1 MKKINLFVAM
11 TIALFTLASCA
22 KKTNTLY
29 FFNWTYYTPDSVLTK
44 FENEYDCKIIVDSFD
59 SNEVM
64 YAKLRNGA
72 ANYDITVPSQDYAS
86 IMMKLGMLREI
97 DQEQFENKKYINP
110 AVLEMASYD
119 PKMNYCVPYYLGAA
133 GVAVNKTRISDY
145 EKSWSIFSR
154 TDLKGHITMLDDMR
168 EVIGDALAFQGHS
181 VNTID
186 DAELSAAAELINNSW
201 KPNLIKFDAE
211 GFGKSFANGDFWACQ
226 GYAEVIFKEVAE
238 DKQIEII
245 DFFIPKEGGP
255 CYLDSL
261 VILKGAKHYDLAMKF
276 INFFHRPEIYAEF
289 LDAFRFPGFV
299 NTEANQYRTTIPM
312 YSAEEMLGCELKN
325 DLGENIE
332 KYIEIWESIR
342 H

>member
-1 MKKINLFVAM
+1 ML
-11 TIALFTLASCA
+11 L
-22 KKTNTLY
+22 
-29 FFNWTYYTPDSVLTK
+29 
-44 FENEYDCKIIVDSFD
+44 
-59 SNEVM
+59 
-64 YAKLRNGA
+64 
-72 ANYDITVPSQDYAS
+72 
-86 IMMKLGMLREI
+86 LG
-97 DQEQFENKKYINP
+97 
-110 AVLEMASYD
+110 
-119 PKMNYCVPYYLGAA
+119 
-133 GVAVNKTRISDY
+133 
-145 EKSWSIFSR
+145 
-154 TDLKGHITMLDDMR
+154 
-168 EVIGDALAFQGHS
+168 
-181 VNTID
+181 
-186 DAELSAAAELINNSW
+186 
-201 KPNLIKFDAE
+201 
-211 GFGKSFANGDFWACQ
+211 
-226 GYAEVIFKEVAE
+226 
-238 DKQIEII
+238 DKQNEII